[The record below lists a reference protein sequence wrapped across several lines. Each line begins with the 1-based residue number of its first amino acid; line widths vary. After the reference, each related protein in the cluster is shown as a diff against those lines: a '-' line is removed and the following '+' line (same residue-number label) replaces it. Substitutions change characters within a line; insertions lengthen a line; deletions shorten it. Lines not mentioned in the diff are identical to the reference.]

1 MYKAGKTTFKHK
13 KDYEAFLLQ
22 SALDTLAYLKQR
34 CPNETDVVE
43 AVKND
48 LKKILAVNKSNLKQS
63 K

>member
-1 MYKAGKTTFKHK
+1 MYKAGKATFKHK

-43 AVKND
+43 AVEND
-48 LKKILAVNKSNLKQS
+48 LKKILAINKSNLK
-63 K
+63 KLG